1 MLFKVHKATRLAV
14 AVCDSDLL
22 GKKFEED
29 IRQLDLSGKF
39 FQGEEKTE
47 QELRELLDF
56 YRKEDACFNI
66 VGQESC
72 KIAIESQLVSEENIS
87 KIQEIPFVLILS

>member
-14 AVCDSDLL
+14 AVCDSDLI

-29 IRQLDLSGKF
+29 KRQLDLSGKF
-39 FQGEEKTE
+39 FEGEEKTG
-47 QELRELLDF
+47 QELKELLDF

-72 KIAIESQLVSEENIS
+72 KIALDSNLVSEDKIS
-87 KIQEIPFVLILS
+87 KIQGIPFLLILG